1 MGCSGTGTLQYS
13 GSTNC
18 STGPLAALVS
28 ALPPSLPPPFPPCR
42 LMWVELLLPAHRPS
56 LANDAATA
64 RPSLLPPIPR
74 GSRSQCRARPTWSRR
89 WSSRFT

>member
-18 STGPLAALVS
+18 SAGLLPAAVAS
-28 ALPPSLPPPFPPCR
+28 APPAPPCWLR
-42 LMWVELLLPAHRPS
+42 LVELLLPAHRPS
-56 LANDAATA
+56 LAADAAAA

-74 GSRSQCRARPTWSRR
+74 GSRSQCRARPTSSRR